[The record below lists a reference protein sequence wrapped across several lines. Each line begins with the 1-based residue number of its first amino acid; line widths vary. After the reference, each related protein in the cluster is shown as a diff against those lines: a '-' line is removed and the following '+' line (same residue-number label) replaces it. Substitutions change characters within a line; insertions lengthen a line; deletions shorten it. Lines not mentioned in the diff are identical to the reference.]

1 MNSNLDWLIYIYLQ
15 LIHLLKLHLCSIL
28 LHIQWNSIWIWE
40 SSAVSTSK
48 IRSQPE
54 FLTLHLISG
63 FQSDTRTHTCMH
75 ARACARPF
83 PGKYRPHLPV
93 LLSII
98 YIIMIEYWLEKKT
111 SKKRPEG
118 WDWWA
123 DFLSRFLSA
132 GCLPKA
138 GIRIYLTQLTM
149 TWGWMVLLQIPWAL
163 ILKVCNVLQ

>member
-1 MNSNLDWLIYIYLQ
+1 MNLRIFCCLNFKDTITARIFNLTSYIWF
-15 LIHLLKLHLCSIL
+15 SI
-28 LHIQWNSIWIWE
+28 
-40 SSAVSTSK
+40 
-48 IRSQPE
+48 RY
-54 FLTLHLISG
+54 
-63 FQSDTRTHTCMH
+63 THTHMH

-138 GIRIYLTQLTM
+138 GTRIYLTQLTM